1 MREPIQWIKNEM
13 PREVAAGMLA
23 LFSDDQRAKIRNFHR
38 SFPQYNETP
47 LVHLKNLSE
56 QLGIGG
62 LYVKDESF
70 RFGLNSFKVLGGT
83 YAVGRYV
90 AQRLGKDISQI
101 SYDTFLAPETK
112 EAVGEI
118 TFYTVTDGN
127 HGRGVAWAA
136 NKLGQKSVIRMPHGS
151 SEARVANIRAEGADV
166 QVMDLNYD
174 DAIRVVARMAESDPN
189 GVLVQDTDWVGY
201 EQIPSW
207 IVQGYSTVAAEAHEQ
222 LQSLGI
228 WKPTHIFLQA
238 GVGAF
243 AGSIQGYF
251 ASIYGE
257 DCPTTTVVE
266 ASAANCHYRSALA
279 GRRIPV
285 GGDLS
290 TIMAGLACGEACG
303 ISWDI
308 LKNNAKFFTSVSDWV
323 TAYGMR
329 MLGAP
334 CKGDTRIIS
343 GESGAVTA
351 GLVAALMTDDANKDF
366 REALNLNES
375 SIVLVVSTEG
385 DTDPVRY
392 KDIVWNGYCPS

>member
-1 MREPIQWIKNEM
+1 M

-23 LFSDDQRAKIRNFHR
+23 LFSDEEKAKIRAFHE
-38 SFPQYNETP
+38 SFPQYEATP
-47 LVHLKNLSE
+47 LVHLPALSE
-56 QLGIGG
+56 KLGIGG
-62 LYVKDESF
+62 LYVKDESY

-83 YAVGRYV
+83 YAVGKYV
-90 AQRLGKDISQI
+90 ASRLGKDISQI
-101 SYDTFLAPETK
+101 SYETFLAPETK

-136 NKLGQKSVIRMPHGS
+136 NKLGQKSVVRMPRGS
-151 SEARVANIRAEGADV
+151 AQARVENIRAEGADV
-166 QVMDLNYD
+166 EVTELNYD
-174 DAIRVVARMAESDPN
+174 DAIRALARQAESDPN
-189 GVLVQDTDWVGY
+189 GVLVQDTDWKGY

-207 IVQGYSTVAAEAHEQ
+207 ILQGYSTVAAEAHEQ
-222 LQSLGI
+222 LEAYGI
-228 WKPTHIFLQA
+228 WKPTHIFVQA

-243 AGSIQGYF
+243 AGSVQGYF

-257 DCPTTTVVE
+257 DCPVTTVVE
-266 ASAANCHYRSALA
+266 ATAANCHYRSALA
-279 GRRIPV
+279 GHRVAV
-285 GGDLS
+285 GGDLA

-308 LKNNAKFFTSVSDWV
+308 LKNNARFFASCSDWV
-323 TAYGMR
+323 TALGMR

-334 CKGDTRIIS
+334 LKGDTRIIS

-351 GLVAALMTDDANKDF
+351 GLVSAVMTDEANRDF
-366 REALNLNES
+366 REALGLGPE

-385 DTDPVRY
+385 DTDPDRY
-392 KDIVWNGYCPS
+392 RDITWNGFCASTEK